1 MEWSRDDHGGAPK
14 PGLTSC
20 SNVYTR
26 GAMPKADGAPDP
38 NESASRSFDLAA
50 FHAQPAVALH
60 HQIKE
65 DLVLHLRSERFA
77 PGLALPSEAA
87 LCAHYGVSRGTLRR
101 ALADLVS
108 DGYLERHR
116 GRGTFVT
123 RSKLESGVVG
133 AYNRFHLVGPPLDA
147 GGRILQRRRIRA
159 SKDIGAMLDVKTGTQ
174 LWMLERVR
182 FTQGTPVGLQTS
194 FIPFDLCPGLA
205 RQDLAA
211 LHLIDLLREVYGVHL
226 GSAREYVEPTVADGY
241 AARHL
246 GIRLRTPLFQI
257 ERTTYTVAGVIA
269 EYRRAVLRG
278 DIYRY
283 RIELR

>member
-1 MEWSRDDHGGAPK
+1 M
-14 PGLTSC
+14 
-20 SNVYTR
+20 V
-26 GAMPKADGAPDP
+26 KADP
-38 NESASRSFDLAA
+38 SAACEPVARNFDLAP
-50 FHAQPAVALH
+50 FHVQPAVALH

-65 DLVLHLRSERFA
+65 DIVLHLRSERFG
-77 PGLALPSEAA
+77 PGLALPSEAV
-87 LCAHYGVSRGTLRR
+87 LCAHYRVSRGTLRR

-147 GGRILQRRRIRA
+147 GGRILQCRRIRA
-159 SKDIGAMLDVKTGTQ
+159 SRDIGAMLDIKTGTR

-194 FIPFDLCPGLA
+194 FLPFDLCPGLA
-205 RQDLAA
+205 RQNLAA
-211 LHLIDLLREVYGVHL
+211 LHLIDLLRDAYGVHL
-226 GSAREYVEPTVADGY
+226 GSAVEYVEPTLADGY
-241 AARHL
+241 ATRHL
-246 GIRLRTPLFQI
+246 GVRLRTPLFQI
-257 ERTTYTVAGVIA
+257 ERTTYTVTGVIA
-269 EYRRAVLRG
+269 EYRRGVLRG

>member
-1 MEWSRDDHGGAPK
+1 MA
-14 PGLTSC
+14 
-20 SNVYTR
+20 
-26 GAMPKADGAPDP
+26 KADRAATPSEPVARG
-38 NESASRSFDLAA
+38 FDLAA
-50 FHAQPAVALH
+50 FHAHPAVALH

-87 LCAHYGVSRGTLRR
+87 LCAHYRVSRGTLRR

-147 GGRILQRRRIRA
+147 EATILQCRRIRA
-159 SKDIGAMLDVKTGTQ
+159 SRDIGATLDVKTGTR

-182 FTQGTPVGLQTS
+182 FTHGTPVGLQTS
-194 FIPFDLCPGLA
+194 FLPFDLCPGLA
-205 RQDLAA
+205 RQNLAG
-211 LHLIDLLREVYGVHL
+211 LHLIDLLRDVYGVHL
-226 GSAREYVEPTVADGY
+226 GSAVEYVEPTVADGY

-246 GIRLRTPLFQI
+246 GVRLRTPLFQI

-269 EYRRAVLRG
+269 EYRRGVLRG

>member
-1 MEWSRDDHGGAPK
+1 MKSERAG
-14 PGLTSC
+14 
-20 SNVYTR
+20 
-26 GAMPKADGAPDP
+26 
-38 NESASRSFDLAA
+38 SAGEATARSFELGT
-50 FHAQPAVALH
+50 FHAQPVVALH

-65 DLVLHLRSERFA
+65 DLVLHLRAERFA

-87 LCAHYGVSRGTLRR
+87 LCAHYQVSRGTLRR

-123 RSKLESGVVG
+123 RSKLESGVIG
-133 AYNRFHLVGPPLDA
+133 AYNRFHLVGPPLDP
-147 GGRILQRRRIRA
+147 GGRILQCRRIQA
-159 SKDIGAMLDVKTGTQ
+159 SKDVGAMLDVIAGTRV
-174 LWMLERVR
+174 WMLERVR
-182 FTQGTPVGLQTS
+182 FTQGTPVGVQTS
-194 FIPFDLCPGLA
+194 FLRFDLCPTLA
-205 RQDLAA
+205 RQNLAE
-211 LHLIDLLREVYGVHL
+211 LHLIDVLRDLYDVHL
-226 GSAREYVEPTVADGY
+226 GSAIEYVEPTVADGY

-246 GIRLRTPLFQI
+246 SVRLRTPLFHI

-269 EYRRAVLRG
+269 EYRRGVLRG

>member
-1 MEWSRDDHGGAPK
+1 MSIQIGE
-14 PGLTSC
+14 
-20 SNVYTR
+20 
-26 GAMPKADGAPDP
+26 MPKAGRATSPAEPAP
-38 NESASRSFDLAA
+38 RRFDLAA
-50 FHAQPAVALH
+50 FHALPAVALH

-87 LCAHYGVSRGTLRR
+87 LCAHYRVSRGTLRR

-147 GGRILQRRRIRA
+147 GGRILQCRRIRA
-159 SKDIGAMLDVKTGTQ
+159 SQDVGAMLHVKTGTA

-182 FTQGTPVGLQTS
+182 FTEGTPVGLQTS
-194 FIPFDLCPGLA
+194 YIPFGLCPDLA
-205 RQDLAA
+205 RRNLAA
-211 LHLIDLLREVYGVHL
+211 LHLIDLLRDVYGVRL
-226 GSAREYVEPTVADGY
+226 GSAIEYVEPTVADGY
-241 AARHL
+241 AGRHL
-246 GIRLRTPLFQI
+246 GVRLRTPLFRI
-257 ERTTYTVAGVIA
+257 ERTTYTVAGVTA
-269 EYRRAVLRG
+269 EYRRGVLRG

>member
-1 MEWSRDDHGGAPK
+1 
-14 PGLTSC
+14 
-20 SNVYTR
+20 
-26 GAMPKADGAPDP
+26 MPKADARADGPSETMARTFNLAPF
-38 NESASRSFDLAA
+38 R
-50 FHAQPAVALH
+50 AQPAVALH

-77 PGLALPSEAA
+77 PGLALPSEAS
-87 LCAHYGVSRGTLRR
+87 LCTHYRVSRGTLRR

-147 GGRILQRRRIRA
+147 GGRILQCHALRA
-159 SKDIGAMLDVKTGTQ
+159 SKDIGAVMRVKAGTR

-194 FIPFDLCPGLA
+194 FLPVDLCPGLG
-205 RQDLAA
+205 REDLAA
-211 LHLIDLLREVYGVHL
+211 VHLIDVLRDVYNVHL
-226 GSAREYVEPTVADGY
+226 VSATEYVEPTVADGY

-246 GIRLRTPLFQI
+246 GVRLRTPLFQI

-269 EYRRAVLRG
+269 EYRRGVLRG

>member
-1 MEWSRDDHGGAPK
+1 MPKTDAHAGGA
-14 PGLTSC
+14 TE
-20 SNVYTR
+20 R
-26 GAMPKADGAPDP
+26 
-38 NESASRSFDLAA
+38 ASRAFDLAP
-50 FHAQPAVALH
+50 FRAQAAVALH

-77 PGLALPSEAA
+77 PGLALPSEAT
-87 LCAHYGVSRGTLRR
+87 LCAHYRVSRGTLRR

-147 GGRILQRRRIRA
+147 GGRILQCRSLRA
-159 SKDIGAMLDVKTGTQ
+159 SRDIGAVMRVKPGTR

-182 FTQGTPVGLQTS
+182 FTEGTPVGLQTS
-194 FIPFDLCPGLA
+194 LLPFNLCPGLA
-205 RQDLAA
+205 REDLAA
-211 LHLIDLLREVYGVHL
+211 VHLIDVLRDVYNVHL
-226 GSAREYVEPTVADGY
+226 GSAVEYVEPTVADGY

-246 GIRLRTPLFQI
+246 GVRLRTPLFQI

-269 EYRRAVLRG
+269 EYRRGVLRG

>member
-1 MEWSRDDHGGAPK
+1 M
-14 PGLTSC
+14 
-20 SNVYTR
+20 
-26 GAMPKADGAPDP
+26 KADRAAAPSQP
-38 NESASRSFDLAA
+38 AARSFGLGV

-77 PGLALPSEAA
+77 PGLALPSEAS
-87 LCAHYGVSRGTLRR
+87 LCVHYQVSRGTLRR

-123 RSKLESGVVG
+123 RSKLESGMVG
-133 AYNRFHLVGPPLDA
+133 AYNRFHLLGPPLDA
-147 GGRILQRRRIRA
+147 GGRILQCRRIQA
-159 SKDIGAMLDVKTGTQ
+159 SKDVGAMLHVKSGTR

-182 FTQGTPVGLQTS
+182 FTQGTAVGLQTS
-194 FIPFDLCPGLA
+194 FLPFDLCPGLV
-205 RQDLAA
+205 RQNLAE
-211 LHLIDLLREVYGVHL
+211 LHLIDLLRDVYDVHL
-226 GSAREYVEPTVADGY
+226 GSAVEYVEPTVADGY

-246 GIRLRTPLFQI
+246 GVRVRTPLFQI

-269 EYRRAVLRG
+269 EYRRGVLRG

-283 RIELR
+283 RIDLR

>member
-1 MEWSRDDHGGAPK
+1 MKTEQPA
-14 PGLTSC
+14 
-20 SNVYTR
+20 TR
-26 GAMPKADGAPDP
+26 
-38 NESASRSFDLAA
+38 SAVDARSFELGA
-50 FHAQPAVALH
+50 FRAQPVVALH

-65 DLVLHLRSERFA
+65 DLILHLRSERFA

-87 LCAHYGVSRGTLRR
+87 LCAHYHVSRGTLRR

-133 AYNRFHLVGPPLDA
+133 AYNRFHLLGPPLDA
-147 GGRILQRRRIRA
+147 GGRILQCRRIQA
-159 SKDIGAMLDVKTGTQ
+159 SKDVGSMLDVKTGTR

-182 FTQGTPVGLQTS
+182 FTQGTPVGLQVS
-194 FIPFDLCPGLA
+194 FLPFDLCPGLG
-205 RQDLAA
+205 RQNLKE
-211 LHLIDLLREVYGVHL
+211 LHLIDLLRDVYGVRL
-226 GSAREYVEPTVADGY
+226 GSAIEFVEPTVADGY

-246 GIRLRTPLFQI
+246 GVRLRTPLFQI
-257 ERTTYTVAGVIA
+257 ERTTCTVAGVIA
-269 EYRRAVLRG
+269 EYRRGVLRG

-283 RIELR
+283 RIDLR

>member
-1 MEWSRDDHGGAPK
+1 MAKAEPHADESSETAPR
-14 PGLTSC
+14 T
-20 SNVYTR
+20 
-26 GAMPKADGAPDP
+26 
-38 NESASRSFDLAA
+38 FDLAP
-50 FHAQPAVALH
+50 FRAQPAVALH

-65 DLVLHLRSERFA
+65 DLVLHLRSERFP
-77 PGLALPSEAA
+77 PGLALPSEAT
-87 LCAHYGVSRGTLRR
+87 LCKHYRVSRGTLRR

-147 GGRILQRRRIRA
+147 GGRILQCRSLRA
-159 SKDIGAMLDVKTGTQ
+159 SRDIGAVMRVRTGTR

-194 FIPFDLCPGLA
+194 FLPFDLCPGLA
-205 RQDLAA
+205 REDLAA
-211 LHLIDLLREVYGVHL
+211 LHLIDLLRDAYNVHL
-226 GSAREYVEPTVADGY
+226 GSAIEYVEQTVADGY

-246 GIRLRTPLFQI
+246 GVRLRTPLFQI

-269 EYRRAVLRG
+269 EYRRGVLRG

>member
-1 MEWSRDDHGGAPK
+1 MR
-14 PGLTSC
+14 
-20 SNVYTR
+20 R
-26 GAMPKADGAPDP
+26 MKADVPDP
-38 NESASRSFDLAA
+38 SEARSRSFDLAA
-50 FHAQPAVALH
+50 FHPQPAVALH

-65 DLVLHLRSERFA
+65 HLALHLRSDRFA

-87 LCAHYGVSRGTLRR
+87 LCTHYRVSRGTLRR

-116 GRGTFVT
+116 GRGTFIT

-147 GGRILQRRRIRA
+147 QCRILLLRRIRA
-159 SKDIGAMLDVKTGTQ
+159 SSDVGAMLHVPSGTS

-182 FTQGTPVGLQTS
+182 FTEGTPVGLQTS
-194 FIPFDLCPGLA
+194 FLPCALCPGLP
-205 RQDLAA
+205 RQNVSG
-211 LHLIDLLREVYGVHL
+211 LHLIDILREVYDVHL
-226 GSAREYVEPTVADGY
+226 GSAIEYVEPTVADGY

-246 GIRLRTPLFQI
+246 GVRLRTPLFQI
-257 ERTTYTVAGVIA
+257 QRTTCTVGGVIA
-269 EYRRAVLRG
+269 EYRRGVLRG

>member
-1 MEWSRDDHGGAPK
+1 
-14 PGLTSC
+14 
-20 SNVYTR
+20 
-26 GAMPKADGAPDP
+26 MPKADRAAVPSKP
-38 NESASRSFDLAA
+38 FARSFDLAG

-87 LCAHYGVSRGTLRR
+87 LCAHYRVSRGTLRR

-147 GGRILQRRRIRA
+147 GGRILQCRCIRA
-159 SKDIGAMLDVKTGTQ
+159 SKDIGAMLDVNTGTR

-194 FIPFDLCPGLA
+194 FLPFDLCPGLA
-205 RQDLAA
+205 RQNLAA
-211 LHLIDLLREVYGVHL
+211 LHLIDLLRDVYGVHL
-226 GSAREYVEPTVADGY
+226 GSAIEYVEPTVADGY

-246 GIRLRTPLFQI
+246 GVRLRTPLFQI

-269 EYRRAVLRG
+269 EYRRGVLCG

>member
-1 MEWSRDDHGGAPK
+1 MMTADRAAAPSE
-14 PGLTSC
+14 P
-20 SNVYTR
+20 
-26 GAMPKADGAPDP
+26 AA
-38 NESASRSFDLAA
+38 RSFDLGA
-50 FHAQPAVALH
+50 FHAQPVVALH

-87 LCAHYGVSRGTLRR
+87 LCAHYQVSRGTLRR

-133 AYNRFHLVGPPLDA
+133 VYNRFHLVGPPLDA
-147 GGRILQRRRIRA
+147 GGRILQCRRIRA
-159 SKDIGAMLDVKTGTQ
+159 SKDVGAILNVKTGTR

-194 FIPFDLCPGLA
+194 FLPFDLCPGLA
-205 RQDLAA
+205 RQNLVE
-211 LHLIDLLREVYGVHL
+211 LHLIDLLRDVYDVHL
-226 GSAREYVEPTVADGY
+226 GSAIEYVEPTVADGY

-246 GIRLRTPLFQI
+246 AVRLRTPLFQI

-269 EYRRAVLRG
+269 EYRRGVLRG

>member
-1 MEWSRDDHGGAPK
+1 
-14 PGLTSC
+14 
-20 SNVYTR
+20 
-26 GAMPKADGAPDP
+26 MPKADGPAVPDEP
-38 NESASRSFDLAA
+38 ATRSFDLAP

-65 DLVLHLRSERFA
+65 DLVLHLRSEHFA
-77 PGLALPSEAA
+77 PGVPLPSEAE
-87 LCAHYGVSRGTLRR
+87 LCAHYRVSRGTLRR

-123 RSKLESGVVG
+123 RSKLESGVIG

-147 GGRILQRRRIRA
+147 VARVLQCRRVRA
-159 SKDIGAMLDVKTGTQ
+159 SRDIGAMLDVKTGTP
-174 LWMLERVR
+174 LWILERVR

-194 FIPFDLCPGLA
+194 FLPFDLCPGLA
-205 RQDLAA
+205 RQNLAA
-211 LHLIDLLREVYGVHL
+211 LHLIDLLRDAYGVHL
-226 GSAREYVEPTVADGY
+226 GSAIEYVEPTVADGY

-246 GIRLRTPLFQI
+246 GVRLRTPLFQV

-269 EYRRAVLRG
+269 EYRRGVLRG

>member
-1 MEWSRDDHGGAPK
+1 M
-14 PGLTSC
+14 
-20 SNVYTR
+20 
-26 GAMPKADGAPDP
+26 KADRADSDEPRARG
-38 NESASRSFDLAA
+38 FDLAP
-50 FHAQPAVALH
+50 FRPQPAVALH

-65 DLVLHLRSERFA
+65 DLALHLRADRFA

-101 ALADLVS
+101 AMADLVA
-108 DGYLERHR
+108 DGHLERHR
-116 GRGTFVT
+116 GRGTFVS

-147 GGRILQRRRIRA
+147 ECRILLLQRIRA
-159 SKDIGAMLDVKTGTQ
+159 SRDVGEMLHVPTGTS

-182 FTQGTPVGLQTS
+182 FTEGIPVGLQTS
-194 FIPFDLCPGLA
+194 FLPCDLCPGLS
-205 RQDLAA
+205 RQNLSG
-211 LHLIDLLREVYGVHL
+211 LHLIDILRDVYDVHL
-226 GSAREYVEPTVADGY
+226 GSAIEYVEPTVADGY

-246 GIRLRTPLFQI
+246 GVRLRTPLFQI
-257 ERTTYTVAGVIA
+257 ERTTCTVGGVVA
-269 EYRRAVLRG
+269 EYRRGVLRG